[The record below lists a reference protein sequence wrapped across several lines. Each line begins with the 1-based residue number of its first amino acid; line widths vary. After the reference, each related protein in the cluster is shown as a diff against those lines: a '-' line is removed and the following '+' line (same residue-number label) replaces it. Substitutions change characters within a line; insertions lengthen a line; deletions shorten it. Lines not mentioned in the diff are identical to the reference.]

1 MGRQH
6 DAGHETH
13 FRRIESSSTVEDGKR
28 IKSTARMGG
37 IFSKINEKEKRKMRV
52 RALLL
57 VLTGVLALPVA
68 AQRQGPLPPQHSS
81 SAAPSGEPE
90 KPAQAGAAPQES
102 SSHISNEQPSVPVQE
117 IIQKFAEHEGDFR
130 RERDNFTYTQIFV
143 FQELDE
149 DGQADGEYRLTSDI
163 LFTPAG
169 KRYEKVVEAPSP
181 SLKRISMS
189 QQDFDDIEKVW
200 PLVLTQDELP
210 KYDVKY
216 VGKEL
221 IDEVG
226 TYVFDITPMKMEKGQ
241 RYFQGRVWVDDKD
254 LQIVKTHG
262 KATGLL
268 KKKEDQAFPVFETFR
283 ENIEGH
289 YWFPTYTRA
298 DDYLH
303 FKNSPA
309 VHIRLSV
316 RYQNYKRFGS
326 TVKIG
331 KATQVDPEKPPK

>member
-1 MGRQH
+1 MSEVISVVTG
-6 DAGHETH
+6 
-13 FRRIESSSTVEDGKR
+13 S
-28 IKSTARMGG
+28 
-37 IFSKINEKEKRKMRV
+37 KRKRLGSC
-52 RALLL
+52 ALAMCACA
-57 VLTGVLALPVA
+57 TLALPMA
-68 AQRQGPLPPQHSS
+68 AQRQGPLPPPPGTAVPSIAPAKPAKTGAPRQA
-81 SAAPSGEPE
+81 SAAHITNDP
-90 KPAQAGAAPQES
+90 PAMPV
-102 SSHISNEQPSVPVQE
+102 EQ
-117 IIQKFAEHEGDFR
+117 IIQQFAQHEDEFR

-143 FQELDE
+143 FQEIDD
-149 DGQADGEYRLTSDI
+149 DGQPDGEYRLTSDI

-169 KRYEKVVEAPSP
+169 KRYEKVVDAPQP

-200 PLVLTQDELP
+200 PLVLTVAELP

-216 VGKEL
+216 AGREQ

-226 TYVFDITPMKMEKGQ
+226 TYVFDIAPKKLEKGQ
-241 RYFQGRVWVDDKD
+241 RYFGGRIWVDDKD

-262 KATGLL
+262 RATGLL
-268 KKKEDQAFPVFETFR
+268 KKKEDQAFPTFETFR

-298 DDYLH
+298 DDVLH
-303 FKNSPA
+303 FKSGQD

-326 TVKIG
+326 TIKIG
-331 KATQVDPEKPPK
+331 KPTQVDPEKP

>member
-1 MGRQH
+1 MR
-6 DAGHETH
+6 AV
-13 FRRIESSSTVEDGKR
+13 ISK
-28 IKSTARMGG
+28 TAVT
-37 IFSKINEKEKRKMRV
+37 ERKNLV
-52 RALLL
+52 VITLLM
-57 VLTGVLALPVA
+57 TACTALALPTA
-68 AQRQGPLPPQHSS
+68 AQQQGPLPPPPPSTV
-81 SAAPSGEPE
+81 APSGPSVEPA
-90 KPAQAGAAPQES
+90 KKNASGQETP
-102 SSHISNEQPSVPVQE
+102 SHITNEPPGVPVQQ
-117 IIQKFAEHEGDFR
+117 IIQKFTEHEEEFR
-130 RERDNFTYTQIFV
+130 KERDNFTYTQIFV

-149 DGQADGEYRLTSDI
+149 DDRPDGEYRLTSDI

-169 KRYEKVVEAPSP
+169 KRYEKVLEAPSP
-181 SLKRISMS
+181 SLKRITMS

-200 PLVLTQDELP
+200 PLVLTPSDLP

-216 VGKEL
+216 VGREQV
-221 IDEVG
+221 DEVS
-226 TYVFDITPMKMEKGQ
+226 TYVFDIAPLKLEKGQ
-241 RYFQGRVWVDDKD
+241 RYFQGRVWVEDKD

-298 DDYLH
+298 DDYLR
-303 FKNSPA
+303 FKSGQA

-326 TVKIG
+326 TIKIG
-331 KATQVDPEKPPK
+331 KATQVDPEKPQQ

>member
-1 MGRQH
+1 MSAFISQ
-6 DAGHETH
+6 T
-13 FRRIESSSTVEDGKR
+13 IEKD
-28 IKSTARMGG
+28 
-37 IFSKINEKEKRKMRV
+37 RKMMRV
-52 RALLL
+52 RALF
-57 VLTGVLALPVA
+57 TIACAALALPMM
-68 AQRQGPLPPQHSS
+68 AQRQGPMPPPRGT
-81 SAAPSGEPE
+81 AAPSTAPAEPA
-90 KPAQAGAAPQES
+90 KTTPAPQEET
-102 SSHISNEQPSVPVQE
+102 SHISNEQPSVPVQE
-117 IIQKFAEHEGDFR
+117 IIQKFAEHEGEFR

-143 FQELDE
+143 FQELDD
-149 DGQADGEYRLTSDI
+149 DGQPDGEYRLTSDI

-169 KRYEKVVEAPSP
+169 KRYEKVLEAPSP

-216 VGKEL
+216 VGREQ
-221 IDEVG
+221 IDEVN
-226 TYVFDITPMKMEKGQ
+226 TYVFDIAPLKMEKGQ
-241 RYFQGRVWVDDKD
+241 RYFQGRVWVEDKD

-268 KKKEDQAFPVFETFR
+268 KKKEDQAFPIFETFR

-303 FKNSPA
+303 FKSGQA

-326 TVKIG
+326 TIKIG
-331 KATQVDPEKPPK
+331 KATQVDPEKPQK

>member
-1 MGRQH
+1 MR
-6 DAGHETH
+6 AV
-13 FRRIESSSTVEDGKR
+13 I
-28 IKSTARMGG
+28 
-37 IFSKINEKEKRKMRV
+37 SKIAV
-52 RALLL
+52 REPKKLSVITLFMMAC
-57 VLTGVLALPVA
+57 TVLALPIA
-68 AQRQGPLPPQHSS
+68 AQQQGPLPPPPPSTV
-81 SAAPSGEPE
+81 APSGPSVEPA
-90 KPAQAGAAPQES
+90 KKNASGQETP
-102 SSHISNEQPSVPVQE
+102 SHITNEPPGVPVQE
-117 IIQKFAEHEGDFR
+117 IIQKFTEHEEEFR

-149 DGQADGEYRLTSDI
+149 DDRPDGEYRLTSDI

-169 KRYEKVVEAPSP
+169 KRYEKVLEAPSP
-181 SLKRISMS
+181 SLKRITMS

-200 PLVLTQDELP
+200 PLVLTPSDLP

-216 VGKEL
+216 VGREQV
-221 IDEVG
+221 DEVS
-226 TYVFDITPMKMEKGQ
+226 TYVFDIAPLKLEKGQ
-241 RYFQGRVWVDDKD
+241 RYFQGRVWVEDKD

-298 DDYLH
+298 DDYLR
-303 FKNSPA
+303 FKSGQA

-326 TVKIG
+326 TIKIG
-331 KATQVDPEKPPK
+331 KATQVDPEKPQP

>member
-1 MGRQH
+1 MR
-6 DAGHETH
+6 AV
-13 FRRIESSSTVEDGKR
+13 I
-28 IKSTARMGG
+28 
-37 IFSKINEKEKRKMRV
+37 SKIAV
-52 RALLL
+52 REPKKLSVITLFMMAC
-57 VLTGVLALPVA
+57 TVLALPIA
-68 AQRQGPLPPQHSS
+68 AQQQGPLPAPPPG
-81 SAAPSGEPE
+81 AVAPSRP
-90 KPAQAGAAPQES
+90 PVES
-102 SSHISNEQPSVPVQE
+102 ANTNSSRQLTSSHITNEPPAMPVEQ
-117 IIQKFAEHEGDFR
+117 IVQKFTEHEDEFR
-130 RERDNFTYTQIFV
+130 KERDNFTYTQIFV

-149 DGQADGEYRLTSDI
+149 DDRPDGEYRLTSDI

-169 KRYEKVVEAPSP
+169 KRYEKVVDAPSP

-200 PLVLTQDELP
+200 PLVLTPSDLP

-216 VGKEL
+216 VGREQV
-221 IDEVG
+221 DEVG
-226 TYVFDITPMKMEKGQ
+226 TYVFDIAPKKMEKSQ
-241 RYFQGRVWVDDKD
+241 RYFEGRIWVEDKD

-268 KKKEDQAFPVFETFR
+268 KKKEDQAFPTFETFR

-298 DDYLH
+298 DDTLR
-303 FKNSPA
+303 FKTGQA

-326 TVKIG
+326 TIKIG
-331 KATQVDPEKPPK
+331 KATQVDPEKP